1 MSGDLSHDN
10 LAAPF
15 ERLLEAHCTPR
26 AVRAIEAEE
35 SGVASANLWRVLHE
49 SGFIDA
55 LVPEALGGAGLNL
68 ASVHRLIE
76 SCGRH
81 ALPLPLGETMV
92 ARALLVHAGHA
103 PPPDPIT
110 LGCAVREGGAIA
122 ARLLPFAR
130 AAQWALLSFD
140 DVFLLLPC
148 AQARRSLLAPNACA
162 GELRWPA
169 GAPDAIHFPGGSASL
184 LHAQAC
190 VLAAQ
195 IAGALSRV
203 FELTLRYANER
214 VQFGKPIG
222 KFQAVQHQISVM
234 AEHSA
239 MASAAARMGCD
250 APAHLPNPQ
259 RAAIAKAVTSES
271 AAGVAAL
278 GHALHGAIGMTEEY
292 DLQLYT
298 RRLHEWRLCAGSES
312 YWQQR
317 IGADL
322 LAADASALDFVRA
335 SVDPRTGES

>member
-1 MSGDLSHDN
+1 MNGQLTHEH

-15 ERLLEAHCTPR
+15 ERLLEAHCTPH
-26 AVRAIEAEE
+26 AVRAIEVEDGSE
-35 SGVASANLWRVLHE
+35 VSGKLWRAVDA
-49 SGFIDA
+49 SGFIDT
-55 LVPEALGGAGLNL
+55 LVPEANGGAGLDL
-68 ASVHRLIE
+68 ASAHGLIE
-76 SCGRH
+76 SAGRH
-81 ALPLPLGETMV
+81 ALPLPLGETMI
-92 ARALLVHAGHA
+92 ARALLANAGHA
-103 PPPDPIT
+103 PPPEPIT
-110 LGCAVREGGAIA
+110 LGCAVRVREGNAIA

-130 AAQWALLSFD
+130 TAQWALLSLD
-140 DVFLLLPC
+140 DGLVLLPC
-148 AQARRSLLAPNACA
+148 AQTQRTLLAPNACA
-162 GELRWPA
+162 GELRWTG
-169 GAPDAIHFPGGSASL
+169 GASGALHFDGGANL

-234 AEHSA
+234 AEHTA
-239 MASAAARMGCD
+239 MARMAALLACD
-250 APAHLPNPQ
+250 STSHLPNER
-259 RAAIAKAVTSES
+259 RAAIAKAVTSE
-271 AAGVAAL
+271 AAASIAAL

-322 LAADASALDFVRA
+322 LAADVSALDFVRA
-335 SVDPRTGES
+335 DVDRQS